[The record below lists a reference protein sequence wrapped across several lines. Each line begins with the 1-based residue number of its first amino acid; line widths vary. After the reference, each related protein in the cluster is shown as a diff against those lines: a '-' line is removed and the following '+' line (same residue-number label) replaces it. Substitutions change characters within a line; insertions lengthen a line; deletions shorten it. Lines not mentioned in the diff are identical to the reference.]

1 MGALGDEAEGCDDGD
16 CDEDL
21 RPMRASKMVILWFGR
36 SVRPWG
42 ELGGGGDGACLFG
55 AVGGL
60 GGAAL
65 GFGGGRRR
73 GLQRIGG
80 LKTRCSAI
88 VRKIYSPDRE
98 TPVARAGSS
107 VSAIHSHDSRR
118 DDIANPRNMR
128 IEHLVRLVSLVFISR
143 YTFSSTALLAGSWLR
158 VHVAVKAH
166 S

>member
-1 MGALGDEAEGCDDGD
+1 MPVRGSGRVGRCSAGVRRWSTSWVAENW
-16 CDEDL
+16 
-21 RPMRASKMVILWFGR
+21 R
-36 SVRPWG
+36 
-42 ELGGGGDGACLFG
+42 
-55 AVGGL
+55 
-60 GGAAL
+60 
-65 GFGGGRRR
+65 
-73 GLQRIGG
+73 